1 MKLKHM
7 NKKLELI
14 STVSFIVLIVCMLI
28 AVSTDGP
35 MEFDWMGKTLLG
47 VLVGSMLG
55 TVVPM
60 IIDKSK

>member
-1 MKLKHM
+1 M

-14 STVSFIVLIVCMLI
+14 SVTSFTLLMVCMLI
-28 AVSTDGP
+28 ILSANGP
-35 MEFDWMGKTLLG
+35 MEFDWVGKTFLM
-47 VLVGSMLG
+47 VLIGSMLG

>member
-1 MKLKHM
+1 M

-14 STVSFIVLIVCMLI
+14 SVTSFILLMVCMLI
-28 AVSTDGP
+28 ILSTNGP
-35 MEFDWMGKTLLG
+35 MEFDWMGKTFLV
-47 VLVGSMLG
+47 VLIGSMLG

>member
-1 MKLKHM
+1 M

-14 STVSFIVLIVCMLI
+14 SVTSFILLMVCMLI
-28 AVSTDGP
+28 ILSANGP
-35 MEFDWMGKTLLG
+35 IEFDWMGKTFLM

-60 IIDKSK
+60 IIDKTK